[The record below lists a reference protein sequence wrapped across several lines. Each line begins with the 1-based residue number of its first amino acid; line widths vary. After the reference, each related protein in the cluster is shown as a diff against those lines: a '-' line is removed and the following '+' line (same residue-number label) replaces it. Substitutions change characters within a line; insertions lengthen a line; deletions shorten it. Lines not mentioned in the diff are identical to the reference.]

1 MGQEIMVGFT
11 QGRGGGGVGRGGTLD
26 SWREG
31 RKTWVRREGGRE
43 QLRRESCPIPAGDI
57 ALLPSRFCSYHILN
71 IPCPLP
77 ALPSSWPIFTV
88 TFSINP
94 LLTMPALSGWTFL
107 NMEHAVKLRAY
118 VGCFLVKPGLQ
129 NNTTSP
135 NSGVIPHPAKCTGL
149 SLEAPQ
155 PNPSPTNNETNKTA
169 KPKLMSLPFGAMD
182 DIRVLSRI

>member
-1 MGQEIMVGFT
+1 
-11 QGRGGGGVGRGGTLD
+11 
-26 SWREG
+26 
-31 RKTWVRREGGRE
+31 
-43 QLRRESCPIPAGDI
+43 
-57 ALLPSRFCSYHILN
+57 
-71 IPCPLP
+71 
-77 ALPSSWPIFTV
+77 
-88 TFSINP
+88 
-94 LLTMPALSGWTFL
+94 MPALSGWTFL

-149 SLEAPQ
+149 SLEGPQ

-182 DIRVLSRI
+182 DIRVLSRIQSFVNCVMMRNICCDKMVWWVFLFMASPINIPAWH